1 MPRRGHHGQPRQDG
15 RAEVARVHGV
25 CWRRRACSHFGGAGE
40 RLPLG
45 RRRDSRLACT
55 RIAME
60 DHVAARAATRGPETG
75 NAAARI
81 ELNLCCERTDVS
93 LDAAEADNGVEL
105 RKCVGHVRVRA
116 TQAIVEVRRLLCQ
129 INRVLSWT

>member
-1 MPRRGHHGQPRQDG
+1 MLNYKPKQ
-15 RAEVARVHGV
+15 ESV
-25 CWRRRACSHFGGAGE
+25 F
-40 RLPLG
+40 
-45 RRRDSRLACT
+45 
-55 RIAME
+55 
-60 DHVAARAATRGPETG
+60 RAAHD
-75 NAAARI
+75 AAARI